1 MKAVVKTLENKD
13 AGEITLDKDVFGLP
27 AREDILQAAV
37 RYQLNK
43 RRAGTHKTKGIS
55 EISGTGKKPFRQ
67 KGTGSARAGS
77 LRTPIHRGGATVF
90 GPLPRS
96 HATDMPKKVRKLALK
111 TALSVKAA
119 NDKLI
124 ILDDAAAK
132 THKTKPMADA
142 LKALGIES
150 AVIIGGGEVDVNFER
165 ATNNIPKIDVLP
177 SQGANVYDILRR
189 DVLVL
194 TKDAVAQ
201 LTERLKG

>member
-1 MKAVVKTLENKD
+1 MKCTVKTLENKD
-13 AGEITLDKDVFGLP
+13 AGEITLDKAVFGLP

-96 HATDMPKKVRKLALK
+96 HATEMPKKVRKLALR

-124 ILDDAAAK
+124 IIDDATASS
-132 THKTKPMADA
+132 HKTKPMAEA
-142 LKALGIES
+142 LKAMGITS
-150 AVIIGGGEVDVNFER
+150 AVIVGGNEVDTNFER
-165 ATNNIPKIDVLP
+165 ATGNIPCVDVLP

>member
-1 MKAVVKTLENKD
+1 MKLAVKTLQNKE
-13 AGEITLDKDVFGLP
+13 AGEISLDKDVFGLP
-27 AREDILQAAV
+27 ERGDILQAAV

-43 RRAGTHKTKGIS
+43 RRSGTHKTKGIS

-111 TALSVKAA
+111 TALSVKAS

-124 ILDDAAAK
+124 VLDDAKADS
-132 THKTKPMADA
+132 HKTKPMAEM
-142 LKALGIES
+142 LKALGVEN
-150 AVIIGGGEVDVNFER
+150 AVIIGGSEIDTNFER
-165 ATNNIPKIDVLP
+165 ATGNIPCVDVLS

-189 DVLVL
+189 DTLVL